1 MKKIVTEV
9 AGEGLEGLLGEI
21 ITVFCANY
29 IYTGLLEGV
38 NATCIKLAE
47 ASIVYE
53 TGPFMEP
60 KWKDAQRLPNAVY
73 IQCAAIESFTT
84 LGKA

>member
-1 MKKIVTEV
+1 MSPKSQERAWKGSWVRSSP
-9 AGEGLEGLLGEI
+9 A
-21 ITVFCANY
+21 FCANY
-29 IYTGLLEGV
+29 VYTGLLESV

-53 TGPFMEP
+53 TTGPFMEP

-84 LGKA
+84 TLGKG